1 MREVGYGQGWGAFR
15 GRKNSRDLGEL
26 REGPA
31 GCQKSVRKVSEY
43 VYAGRSGR
51 DEGSAMTQ
59 GRSELVLWTLAAPV
73 FVRDDIP
80 LWPHSERTRGQ
91 PCAQGRGAGLGA
103 PEKCQVNV

>member
-26 REGPA
+26 REGPT
-31 GCQKSVRKVSEY
+31 GCEKSVRKVSEY

-51 DEGSAMTQ
+51 DEGSTMTQ

-73 FVRDDIP
+73 SF
-80 LWPHSERTRGQ
+80 W
-91 PCAQGRGAGLGA
+91 QGRHSTVATFRKNKGAATCTGEGSWVRGA
-103 PEKCQVNV
+103 